1 MRLPSPK
8 QLSQQAV
15 VPLLLPENT
24 LIAIHKRNV
33 SIKASSKAK
42 KKRKG
47 PSNSEMTPQQT
58 EQRV

>member
-33 SIKASSKAK
+33 SIKGSSKAK
-42 KKRKG
+42 TKRRR
-47 PSNSEMTPQQT
+47 PQTQK
-58 EQRV
+58 